1 MGLTLRE
8 LCKGEAVADAWI
20 STQLAHFRSRSPNLR
35 RWLQAM
41 SNSLLHPPSNQSTA
55 TFTLELEGPS
65 PLEMPLGS
73 PDYSKTTAIS
83 IPSHAPD
90 HTTIY
95 VQFQPWNCWRSYS
108 KINVGPPLFTLLQ
121 PEMPTYGVK
130 LAGVINPSVL
140 ENNRPIS
147 HCNATGGPTGPSDQR
162 NLNEWMNRP
171 AWSLT

>member
-130 LAGVINPSVL
+130 TSRCDQPLSVGKWPSHITL
-140 ENNRPIS
+140 Q
-147 HCNATGGPTGPSDQR
+147 CNWRAQATNGIWM
-162 NLNEWMNRP
+162 NEWTDRHGV
-171 AWSLT
+171 